1 MKTEILITLFY
12 VSATKFLPPETTTNP
27 FKATH
32 LSHQFVIVLKK
43 VHGCAILIER
53 ISQPGRSILSQII
66 SLMVVLTLAL
76 VSCVSVDQSDRE
88 IPDRWSSAKC
98 PPIEICGPQ
107 IDPETLVIA
116 WLDASQNSLCTVLTK
131 YTSPDRSEIIPIYCG
146 AVDFY
151 EIDAISVNEVA
162 AGENDRPNQKEVTIQ
177 GRLEFT
183 LDGENYIRSN
193 WSFLIEEIAEK
204 WFVIDGYH

>member
-1 MKTEILITLFY
+1 
-12 VSATKFLPPETTTNP
+12 
-27 FKATH
+27 
-32 LSHQFVIVLKK
+32 
-43 VHGCAILIER
+43 
-53 ISQPGRSILSQII
+53 
-66 SLMVVLTLAL
+66 MVVLVLVL
-76 VSCVSVDQSDRE
+76 VSCVSVDQSDTDIR
-88 IPDRWSSAKC
+88 DRWSSAKC

-151 EIDAISVNEVA
+151 AIDAISSQEV
-162 AGENDRPNQKEVTIQ
+162 GDRPNQKEVTIQ

-183 LDGENYIRSN
+183 LDGKNHTRSN
-193 WSFLIEEIAEK
+193 WSFLLEEIAEK